1 MRQQLGL
8 LEDRLHSNVNIV
20 YAQYMHV
27 DRKSVPRNP
36 VGEISCAPCGE
47 PNKFVTGDEGAVF
60 TINFIAS
67 VQMVFDFSNGS
78 KGSKWARQKIATMKS
93 LGDTFPQG

>member
-27 DRKSVPRNP
+27 DRKSVLRNP
-36 VGEISCAPCGE
+36 VGEISCAPWWRAEQICDGG
-47 PNKFVTGDEGAVF
+47 TGDEVF
-60 TINFIAS
+60 TINFITR
-67 VQMVFDFSNGS
+67 F
-78 KGSKWARQKIATMKS
+78 K
-93 LGDTFPQG
+93 